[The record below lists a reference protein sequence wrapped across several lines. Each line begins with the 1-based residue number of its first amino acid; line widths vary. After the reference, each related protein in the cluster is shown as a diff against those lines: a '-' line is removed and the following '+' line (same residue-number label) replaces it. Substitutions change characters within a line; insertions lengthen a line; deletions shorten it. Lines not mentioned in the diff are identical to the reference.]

1 MSDTLFKKRI
11 SIEQVEEGKE
21 LAPKFDADGLL
32 PCVTTSAKTGEVLM
46 LGYMNKEA
54 LEKTILTGEAYYY
67 SRSRKILWHK
77 GANSGFVQKVVDL
90 RIDDDQD
97 AVWLKVELIG
107 KEASCHVGYRSCF
120 YRSVPT
126 ADERKKGEELIYRED
141 AKTFDPKEV
150 YGDVPNPTIV

>member
-1 MSDTLFKKRI
+1 MTDTLFKKRI
-11 SIEQVEEGKE
+11 SVEQVEEGNE

-32 PCVTTSAKTGEVLM
+32 PCITTSSKTGEVLM

-97 AVWLKVELIG
+97 AVWLKVELVG
-107 KEASCHVGYRSCF
+107 EEASCHVGYRSCF
-120 YRSVPT
+120 YRSVPI
-126 ADERKKGEELIYRED
+126 GGGELIYRED
-141 AKTFDPKEV
+141 AKTFDPKEI
-150 YGDVPNPTIV
+150 YGNVPNPTIL